1 MPTITF
7 NTKWHIEQS
16 EKHQKARIFNETV
29 TDINSKL
36 PPTH

>member
-16 EKHQKARIFNETV
+16 EKHQKAKILNKKVRY
-29 TDINSKL
+29 
-36 PPTH
+36 

>member
-16 EKHQKARIFNETV
+16 EKHQKARIFNKKV
-29 TDINSKL
+29 RY
-36 PPTH
+36 